1 MVSANLAE
9 AKKHLAHYT
18 RLVKNGTVV
27 VLCERNKPIAEIR
40 PIGHTLAKRPKRKI
54 GLMKGLCPV
63 GFNFLQEDVEI
74 AQDFNDGSI
83 FPTSA
88 THSGL

>member
-9 AKKHLAHYT
+9 AKKHFAHYT

-40 PIGHTLAKRPKRKI
+40 PLGHHSAKRPKRKI

-63 GFNFLQEDVEI
+63 GLEFLQEDLEI
-74 AQDFNDGSI
+74 ARDFHDGSV
-83 FPTSA
+83 FPISV
-88 THSGL
+88 THSAL

>member
-18 RLVKNGTVV
+18 RLVKSGTIV

-40 PIGHTLAKRPKRKI
+40 PIGHTSAKRPKRKI

-63 GFNFLQEDVEI
+63 GLDFLQEDLEI
-74 AQDFNDGSI
+74 AQDFHDSSV
-83 FPTSA
+83 FPISV
-88 THSGL
+88 THPAL